1 MEEKKNFEHFFQT
14 ELMPVLLPLEERR
27 KGLLKKMGVAC
38 GVVIVAAIV
47 IALIFSGQGGGFI
60 PLVIVAIIGMALVAI
75 GFKAMTSGYVRDFK
89 NQVVGPI
96 VRYVSPQLTYRP
108 EGGISKEQFRSS
120 GIFCQSID
128 RYRYEDLVQGT
139 VDKTDIAFCE
149 LHAEYKTETRDS
161 KGNHQTQWHTLFK
174 GLFFVADF
182 NKHFHG
188 NTFVLPDTAEKVLGR
203 FGQMLQGFGKSHGEL
218 VKLEDPAFER
228 EFAVYSD
235 DQVEARYILSPA
247 LMRRMVEF
255 RRKAGGN
262 IYFSFSGGNV
272 YIAISSNKDR
282 FEPRIFKSV
291 LEIELARE
299 FMDALQSAVGIVDEL
314 NLNTRIWTKE

>member
-1 MEEKKNFEHFFQT
+1 MDEKKNFEHYFQT

-27 KGLLKKMGVAC
+27 KELLQKMGLAC
-38 GVVIVAAIV
+38 GVVIVAAII
-47 IALIFSGQGGGFI
+47 IALIFVGQGGGFI
-60 PLVIVAIIGMALVAI
+60 SLVIVAIIGIALVAI
-75 GFKAMTSGYVRDFK
+75 GFNVMTSAYVRDFK
-89 NQVVGPI
+89 NQVIGQIVHYVG
-96 VRYVSPQLTYRP
+96 PQLTYRP
-108 EGGISKEQFRSS
+108 ESGISIEQFRSS
-120 GIFCQSID
+120 GIFCQRID
-128 RYRYEDLVQGT
+128 RYSYEDLVQGY

-149 LHAEYKTETRDS
+149 LHAEYKTETRNS
-161 KGNHQTQWHTLFK
+161 KGNRQTHWHTLFK
-174 GLFFVADF
+174 GLFFIADF

-188 NTFVLPDTAEKVLGR
+188 NTYVLPDTAEKVLGR

-218 VKLEDPAFER
+218 VKLEDPVFER

-262 IYFSFSGGNV
+262 VYFSFGGGNV
-272 YIAISSNKDR
+272 NIAISSKKDR
-282 FEPRIFKSV
+282 FEPRIFKTV
-291 LEIELARE
+291 LDIELARE